1 MMDIRYLKIIIVTF
15 IVIFMS
21 TPSRSEIKVA
31 FVEMDTII
39 QKSDVGKSLIKQLK
53 SLDNNNQKFYLEN
66 KKKLDLKKDK
76 ITTQKNILSTEQF
89 NKKVLDLNNEFQSFK
104 NETQKKILP

>member
-66 KKKLDLKKDK
+66 KKKLDLKKNK
-76 ITTQKNILSTEQF
+76 ITTKKNILSTEQF